1 MGDAASPTLHQET
14 TMPRRRKRPTHG
26 GTGDTPSP
34 ASWSGPTAR
43 RCSECG
49 HRNPGSASYCAG
61 CGYSFAPAPR
71 SGWRMFLPLV
81 LVAATIAVYANSLD
95 NAFLFDD
102 EKQIVNNKRI
112 RDLGNLSQILSR
124 RRPVTELTLAV
135 NYHFGK
141 LNVRGY
147 HVVNL
152 AIHLL
157 AGLTLYGIIRR
168 TLLREPLCG
177 RYGRAAPWLALSVA
191 LLWLVHPLQ
200 TESVTYVIQRAESLM
215 GLFYLV
221 TVYCVVRGAGSS
233 RGRLWYFAA
242 VIACAM
248 GMGSKAVMV
257 TAPVAVLLF
266 DRVFLSKSFAE
277 LVRRRGVLHLGLAAT
292 WSVLGITRVAQQ
304 VLGSSYKYATV
315 GFGVRDITPFEY
327 AMTQPG
333 AILQYLRLSFWPVSL
348 CLDYEWAPVRD
359 FNVTVLAATAGIV
372 ALLAL
377 GIYWLFRKPA
387 LGFVIAWFF
396 MILAPTSSFIPI
408 ADPVFEHRMYL
419 PLISVILAVVFA
431 VNELLSDVFRRGSE
445 PVPIRHVG
453 STLLVLAAAVPLGY
467 GTIQRNKVYAN
478 DIVMWKDVIAKRPE
492 NERGYLG
499 LGSNYFRQNKID
511 DAETAFRKAIEL
523 DPTYAD
529 AHYNLGNCLFRKR
542 LYTEAAEAYRESL
555 RVGRGSA
562 ATYYNLA
569 NALKKLGQRE
579 NALKHYRRA
588 IRLNPRH
595 AKAMVNMGNTLREM
609 EKLDEALEQYHRAVK
624 IAPSHFM
631 AHYYM
636 GVVLGFQGELE
647 QAIKAYDKALKI
659 KPKNANARN
668 GRERILQRI
677 GS

>member
-1 MGDAASPTLHQET
+1 M
-14 TMPRRRKRPTHG
+14 
-26 GTGDTPSP
+26 
-34 ASWSGPTAR
+34 
-43 RCSECG
+43 
-49 HRNPGSASYCAG
+49 
-61 CGYSFAPAPR
+61 
-71 SGWRMFLPLV
+71 
-81 LVAATIAVYANSLD
+81 AATVAVYANSLD

-112 RDLGNLSQILSR
+112 RDLGNLSQVMSR

-191 LLWLVHPLQ
+191 VLWLVHPLQ
-200 TESVTYVIQRAESLM
+200 TESVTYLIQRAESLM
-215 GLFYLV
+215 GLFYLA

-233 RGRLWYFAA
+233 RGLLWYLAA

-257 TAPVAVLLF
+257 TAPVVVLLF
-266 DRVFLSKSFAE
+266 DRVFLSKSFGE

-292 WSVLGITRVAQQ
+292 WSILGATRVAQQ
-304 VLGSSYKYATV
+304 VLSSSYRYATV
-315 GFGVRDITPFEY
+315 GFGVSNITPFEY

-333 AILQYLRLSFWPVSL
+333 AILHYLRLSFWPVSL
-348 CLDYEWAPVRD
+348 CLDYEWTPVRD
-359 FNVTVLAATAGIV
+359 FHVMALAATVGVV

-377 GIYWLFRKPA
+377 GVYWLSRKPA

-396 MILAPTSSFIPI
+396 LILAPTSSFIPI
-408 ADPVFEHRMYL
+408 KDPVFEHRMYL

-431 VNELLSDVFRRGSE
+431 VNEFLSDVFRRGSE
-445 PVPIRHVG
+445 PVAIRQVG

-499 LGSNYFRQNKID
+499 LGSNYFRMGKID

-523 DPTYAD
+523 DPSYAD
-529 AHYNLGNCLFRKR
+529 AHYNLGNCLFRKH
-542 LYTEAAEAYRESL
+542 LFTDAAKAYRESL
-555 RVGRGSA
+555 HVGRDSA

-569 NALKKLGQRE
+569 NTLKKLGQRDQ
-579 NALKHYRRA
+579 AIKHYRRA

-595 AKAMVNMGNTLREM
+595 AKAMVNLGNTLREM
-609 EKLDEALEQYHRAVK
+609 GKLEEAMERYHRALRV
-624 IAPSHFM
+624 APNHFM
-631 AHYYM
+631 AHYNM
-636 GVVLGFQGELE
+636 AVVLGIQGELE
-647 QAIKAYDKALKI
+647 QALKAYDKALKI
-659 KPKNANARN
+659 KPENGKAR
-668 GRERILQRI
+668 REREQILRRL
-677 GS
+677 GD